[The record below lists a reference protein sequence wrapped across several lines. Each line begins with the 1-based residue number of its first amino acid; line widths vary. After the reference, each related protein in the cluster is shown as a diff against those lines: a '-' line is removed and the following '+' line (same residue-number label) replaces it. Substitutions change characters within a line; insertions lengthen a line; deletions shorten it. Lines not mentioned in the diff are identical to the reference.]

1 MLRRFLLPRQAADSE
16 PDMTHDSAAAS
27 GPSVGRDPGRDA
39 ETSTVRRI
47 VAELESMPPDQA
59 RYLAGFAYILGR
71 AADADMEFSPAEITE
86 MERIVAAEG
95 RLTESQAVLVVG
107 IARSQVRLVG
117 ATEDYL
123 VTREWARTA
132 TEDQRLAVLRC
143 CFLVG
148 AADESVS
155 AEENAVIKEIAN
167 ELDVDAGRLNEI
179 RSEFHDRLSAVQ
191 AIRRVAQ
198 ESTES

>member
-1 MLRRFLLPRQAADSE
+1 MLRRFLLPRQPADSGPE
-16 PDMTHDSAAAS
+16 TTQDVAAGASA
-27 GPSVGRDPGRDA
+27 GRDLGRDA

-167 ELDVDAGRLNEI
+167 ELDVDAGRLTEI

-198 ESTES
+198 ESTEP